1 MFDRIKT
8 RLASEQG
15 FTLIELLV
23 VIVILGILV
32 AIAVPAYLSF
42 KGSAQNAASQSNV
55 RSAIPAAEQMNIS
68 NGNYTGMT
76 GATLKTGSGLY
87 AGTAGL
93 GTNVKAASFNTGAAY
108 CLEDNEGNGA
118 YHYVGGNPGAVAVTG
133 ALASIIPGTCLA
145 AEGTAAT

>member
-8 RLASEQG
+8 RLASEEG

-68 NGNYTGMT
+68 NNNYTGMT
-76 GATLKTGSGLY
+76 GATLKTGTGSY
-87 AGTAGL
+87 TGTAGL
-93 GTNVKAASFNTGAAY
+93 GANIKAVSFNTGAAY

-118 YHYVGGNPGAVAVTG
+118 YHYVGGNPGAVVVTG